1 MNGGKHSGIGKSPRI
16 DTIRGL
22 FFFCSETTGDPARF
36 ESAGPADVFNQNTGS
51 VTQQGRGAEEEKAE
65 QRAGEG
71 VPQPADAQAEE
82 GKDQTEHAEGDKEK
96 DDHGFRCF

>member
-1 MNGGKHSGIGKSPRI
+1 MFRPTRKARGAWLQSGDRSRSRGKVTSRPGRSGCPVELL
-16 DTIRGL
+16 DQ
-22 FFFCSETTGDPARF
+22 DA
-36 ESAGPADVFNQNTGS
+36 GS
-51 VTQQGRGAEEEKAE
+51 VAQQGRGAEEEKAE